1 MTVTY
6 LPPGRRD
13 PTTAFVMGGGGNLG
27 AVQVGMLRAVL
38 ERGIEP
44 DVIIGCSVGAINGA
58 ALAAEPTLNGARR
71 IASMWL
77 DLDGEAL
84 CPSGRLSTI
93 KLLSRKTTAMA
104 SNDGLRELLERGVSY
119 TRFEEARIPLH
130 VVATSMA
137 TGRARW
143 FSSGPLVEPI
153 LASAALPAVFPPV
166 QIDGEWFI
174 DGGVVDNV
182 PVRKALELGV
192 TRLVIFHVGNFDKP
206 RPHPR
211 RPIDVLLQSFSIARS
226 HRWLEDIAHIPDDVE
241 VITLPGID
249 PGNVRY
255 NDFKRSR
262 QLMERGYAAS
272 AAFLDDRLKVAAV

>member
-6 LPPGRRD
+6 LPPPRRE
-13 PTTAFVMGGGGNLG
+13 PLTAFVMGGGGNLG
-27 AVQVGMLRAVL
+27 AVQVGMLRAVM
-38 ERGIEP
+38 ERGIDP
-44 DVIIGCSVGAINGA
+44 DLIVGCSVGAINGA
-58 ALAAEPTLNGARR
+58 AFAADPTLNGARR

-84 CPSGRLSTI
+84 CPSSRLSTI
-93 KLLSRKTTAMA
+93 KLLSRKTTAMTNNA
-104 SNDGLRELLERGVSY
+104 GLRALLERGVAY

-137 TGRARW
+137 TGRERW

-166 QIDGEWFI
+166 EIDGEWFI

-182 PVRKALELGV
+182 PVGKALALGA

-206 RPHPR
+206 RPQPR
-211 RPIDVLLQSFSIARS
+211 RPIDVLLQAFSIARGY
-226 HRWLEDIAHIPDDVE
+226 RWLADVAEIPDGVE
-241 VITLPGID
+241 VVTLPGID

-272 AAFLDDRLKVAAV
+272 AAFLDERVKIATG